1 MVVPR
6 RPAGTDALSETAL
19 AALVT
24 RDGMVGT
31 ASV

>member
-1 MVVPR
+1 VVPR
-6 RPAGTDALSETAL
+6 RPAGTDALSEASL

-31 ASV
+31 AAV